1 MKKVTSDLIY
11 ILNKH
16 KPLIPGLIYNDPI
29 TVALEQLTTLLNRNI
44 KPEINSAHFQGWRV
58 PTKTIKSKW
67 YDDKYYSKW

>member
-1 MKKVTSDLIY
+1 MTLILRNIPIPTSTLKDHVKKVTSDLIY

-44 KPEINSAHFQGWRV
+44 KPEINSAHFQG
-58 PTKTIKSKW
+58 
-67 YDDKYYSKW
+67 

>member
-1 MKKVTSDLIY
+1 MTLILHNILIPTSTLKDHVKNVTSDLIY

-44 KPEINSAHFQGWRV
+44 KPEINSAHFQG
-58 PTKTIKSKW
+58 
-67 YDDKYYSKW
+67 